1 MNCWRRSSPTGPSAA
16 SRVSIT
22 TSCAWRPGSCSI
34 LRMFRRGSRW
44 TRRLNWPSAMA
55 IATPVN
61 SSMACSTNWPRAWD
75 SSTRVIRTLP
85 LPKGSFSIVALLMAL
100 IAGGCGYTFSAADTL
115 PPSAH
120 TIYVARFTNST
131 NYTGLQDVFMRY
143 MKDEIARH
151 DRLRLVDDPA
161 QADLELS
168 GVIVNAD
175 PYPSALNAVGEPTI
189 YALGLQVNAT
199 LVDKK
204 TGKILWSGVNIT
216 SQQQYPVV
224 PQAGVAT

>member
-1 MNCWRRSSPTGPSAA
+1 
-16 SRVSIT
+16 
-22 TSCAWRPGSCSI
+22 
-34 LRMFRRGSRW
+34 
-44 TRRLNWPSAMA
+44 
-55 IATPVN
+55 
-61 SSMACSTNWPRAWD
+61 
-75 SSTRVIRTLP
+75 VIRTLP

-224 PQAGVAT
+224 PQAVLATSPQFLRHNFRSNDIAQLSDSQVQITQAGVARDEAMTQVAQNVYAGMASGF